1 MRAEEIQ
8 AKIIAGLPDCEAIV
22 QDPAQDETHFEAVV
36 TSSAFEGLSRVAQHQ
51 LVYGTLGSLMD
62 VEIHALALRTYT
74 LEQWKQR

>member
-8 AKIIAGLPDCEAIV
+8 AKIVAALPDCEAIV
-22 QDPAQDETHFEAVV
+22 QDPAQDERHFEAVV

-51 LVYGTLGSLMD
+51 MVYGALGALMD
-62 VEIHALALRTYT
+62 AEIHALALRTYT